1 MDLSETWAQLC
12 AANERWTASD
22 LRPMWEHEGP
32 RPGLSESECWDV
44 RRHHPEV
51 PDAYLEVLRLADG
64 WPSFYQ
70 DCVLF
75 GRPELSSRPSM
86 IAEAADQLV
95 TDTPSLADCFLAAA
109 SRSDVDQFFLETDRG
124 RPGRVFWY
132 AGSLVDT
139 FDDIPS
145 WLAAMAVYLD
155 EETQEN
161 L

>member
-1 MDLSETWAQLC
+1 MDLSEAWAQLC

-75 GRPELSSRPSM
+75 GRPEL
-86 IAEAADQLV
+86 
-95 TDTPSLADCFLAAA
+95 
-109 SRSDVDQFFLETDRG
+109 
-124 RPGRVFWY
+124 
-132 AGSLVDT
+132 
-139 FDDIPS
+139 
-145 WLAAMAVYLD
+145 
-155 EETQEN
+155 
-161 L
+161 